1 MIQGD
6 APIRELLENNYRLA
20 GVLFQNGV
28 DIFKCMDLTV
38 QEACNRLRIDSGKLL
53 LRINYTLGAAE
64 QPVQPDFTAFSCGHL
79 ILYLIHTHHAHSRV
93 TLPMIHYHIKKNEQL
108 HGGEFPHLMM
118 LNTFF
123 DKFRSDFMYHLRQEE
138 EIIFP
143 YIHQLEEALT
153 EGSNQKLLELPD
165 ISIQTLNARHMTDNE
180 DIEDIS
186 RLTNHFR
193 HEAADPL
200 PFRIL
205 MRELEDL
212 YNNLRDH
219 SQVEEDILFRKAEE
233 MEKAA
238 STRIHRLLGLN

>member
-6 APIRELLENNYRLA
+6 YKIKTLLEQNYRMAAL
-20 GVLFQNGV
+20 LFQSGV
-28 DIFKCMDLTV
+28 DIFKCMDLSIE
-38 QEACNRLRIDSGKLL
+38 EACKRVRVEPSKLL
-53 LRINYTLGAAE
+53 LRINFMLTT
-64 QPVQPDFTAFSCGHL
+64 PNKPSMPDFTHFSCGQI

-108 HGGEFPHLMM
+108 YGGEFPHLMM
-118 LNTFF
+118 LDTFF

-138 EIIFP
+138 EIVFP
-143 YIHQLEEALT
+143 YIHQLEEAIADS
-153 EGSNQKLLELPD
+153 GNQKLLELPD
-165 ISIQTLNARHMTDNE
+165 LSIESMNARHMTDNE

-193 HEAADPL
+193 YDETDPL

-205 MRELEDL
+205 LYELEDL

-219 SQVEEDILFRKAEE
+219 SKVEEQVLFQKAEV
-233 MEKAA
+233 MEKEV
-238 STRIHRLLGLN
+238 SKRMHKLLGL

>member
-6 APIRELLENNYRLA
+6 YKIKVLLERNYRLA
-20 GVLFQNGV
+20 AVLFQNGV
-28 DIFKCMDLTV
+28 DIFKCMELSIED
-38 QEACNRLRIDSGKLL
+38 ACKRVRLDPGKLL
-53 LRINYTLGAAE
+53 LRINFTLTAPDKPA
-64 QPVQPDFTAFSCGHL
+64 QPDFQQFNCGHI

-108 HGGEFPHLMM
+108 FGGEFPHLMM
-118 LNTFF
+118 LNSFF

-143 YIHQLEEALT
+143 YIHQLEEAVADK
-153 EGSNQKLLELPD
+153 GNQKLLELPD
-165 ISIQTLNARHMTDNE
+165 LSILSLNARHMTDNE

-193 HEAADPL
+193 YDETDPL

-205 MRELEDL
+205 MFELEDL
-212 YNNLRDH
+212 YNNLREH
-219 SQVEEDILFRKAEE
+219 SQVEELVLFHKAEAL
-233 MEKAA
+233 EKEA
-238 STRIHRLLGLN
+238 SARMHKLLGLN